1 MMAAA
6 APKKRGRPRKKQE
19 GGRLLQSPPSSPR
32 LASAPRRTLR
42 QRRRR
47 PLLDGFAD
55 FDDYLDE
62 DEEEEVE
69 EQEGRGKRRKL
80 KVILRLPPPGP
91 IAAIGEEEEE
101 EKPRRPAPVGR
112 ASSSSSSAS
121 SSSYVDD
128 DDDDAEGDEKVE
140 EEPIKPLKKRRFEG
154 CDDGFRSGG
163 SGHRETEKKNH
174 FQRLKGSVSGV
185 SAGSHAVETP
195 LPEKKLLEAV
205 LHKIQKKDI
214 YGVFAEPVDPEE
226 LPDYYDVIEHPM
238 DFGTVKTKL
247 ATNAYR
253 SFEQLEDDVFLI
265 CTNAMQYNAPDTI
278 YFRQARTMQDIGRKE
293 FQKLRTEGKCIE
305 TVSKCE
311 EKIRPDSTEKKPLQ
325 KCLPKVVQESFVSD
339 ISSATTHPSGGDPC
353 TGLSTAEASGA
364 EPASASNGL
373 ADGSCSLGES
383 KSEKVDDLRVKG
395 SPSKL
400 GMKSLDVDENRR
412 ATYNVC
418 DQQPATESGT
428 VYDVLEGKQ
437 RQLVPVGLDAEY
449 SYARSLARFAGDLGP
464 IAWRIASQ
472 RIESALPSGVKFG
485 SGWVG
490 EYEPLPTT
498 ILFLEKDNQLEQ
510 CQLDTN
516 TSLQTNMPSRDK
528 GTAAGRN
535 ASDNDHSKEVNFG
548 IQSQVGTRSYSSR
561 SSDPMKEGNN
571 LCGITQVKQQ
581 SSSVTSET
589 QQRGNAVMLRQQ
601 KEQGV
606 ASFKYCSNRRLV
618 SQALQRPEI
627 NTGVASFKSPG
638 NISLGRKPMQHEP
651 LKQTEA
657 MVPCSTTD
665 GRVNVDQFSHGKVL
679 ENYSTNSLN
688 NTMGFVSKSQK
699 GIVGNDRR
707 IFGSHEHG
715 LSDPSRLMGLPIKMF
730 NQSNITN
737 SSVDSSK
744 LLPST
749 VPPTST
755 ESSITADAA
764 TARSWMSVGNSLQS
778 KLSVEPVNVCDNP
791 NGSAST
797 YFIGSSWMTPT
808 LSPGNSDN
816 SRTTS
821 MPQALRQPI
830 QVVGLE
836 PQVHNRG
843 LVIFPQ
849 LIATD
854 MPRFQGQAPRQGLIP
869 QTENKHSRNA
879 CPPDLN
885 ISFQPPGSPVR
896 HTSGILKDS
905 QQPDL
910 ALQL

>member
-1 MMAAA
+1 M
-6 APKKRGRPRKKQE
+6 Q
-19 GGRLLQSPPSSPR
+19 
-32 LASAPRRTLR
+32 
-42 QRRRR
+42 
-47 PLLDGFAD
+47 
-55 FDDYLDE
+55 
-62 DEEEEVE
+62 
-69 EQEGRGKRRKL
+69 
-80 KVILRLPPPGP
+80 
-91 IAAIGEEEEE
+91 
-101 EKPRRPAPVGR
+101 
-112 ASSSSSSAS
+112 
-121 SSSYVDD
+121 
-128 DDDDAEGDEKVE
+128 
-140 EEPIKPLKKRRFEG
+140 
-154 CDDGFRSGG
+154 
-163 SGHRETEKKNH
+163 
-174 FQRLKGSVSGV
+174 
-185 SAGSHAVETP
+185 
-195 LPEKKLLEAV
+195 
-205 LHKIQKKDI
+205 
-214 YGVFAEPVDPEE
+214 
-226 LPDYYDVIEHPM
+226 
-238 DFGTVKTKL
+238 
-247 ATNAYR
+247 
-253 SFEQLEDDVFLI
+253 DDVFLI
-265 CTNAMQYNAPDTI
+265 CTNAMQYNGPDTI

-311 EKIRPDSTEKKPLQ
+311 EKIRPDSTEKKLLQ

-353 TGLSTAEASGA
+353 IGLSTAEASGA

-373 ADGSCSLGES
+373 ADGSCSLGDS

-400 GMKSLDVDENRR
+400 KSLDVDENRR
-412 ATYNVC
+412 ATYNAC

-449 SYARSLARFAGDLGP
+449 SYARSLARFAGNLGP

-485 SGWVG
+485 SGWVA

-498 ILFLEKDNQLEQ
+498 ILFLENNNQLQQ
-510 CQLDTN
+510 CQLDSN
-516 TSLQTNMPSRDK
+516 TSSQSNMPSRDK
-528 GTAAGRN
+528 GTAAGRK

-571 LCGITQVKQQ
+571 LCGITQVKRQ
-581 SSSVTSET
+581 SSSVTSKT
-589 QQRGNAVMLRQQ
+589 QQRGNAAMLRQQ
-601 KEQGV
+601 KEQV
-606 ASFKYCSNRRLV
+606 TFDLAKASGTFEQVHERQLSCSNSRLV

-627 NTGVASFKSPG
+627 NTGVANFKSPG

-651 LKQTEA
+651 LRQTEA
-657 MVPCSTTD
+657 MVPCSTPD

-679 ENYSTNSLN
+679 ENSSTNSLN
-688 NTMGFVSKSQK
+688 NTTGFVSKSRK

-730 NQSNITN
+730 NQSNIAN

-749 VPPTST
+749 VPPAGT

-764 TARSWMSVGNSLQS
+764 SAHSWMSVGNSLQS
-778 KLSVEPVNVCDNP
+778 KLSVDPVNVRDNP

-797 YFIGSSWMTPT
+797 YFIGSSWRTPT
-808 LSPGNSDN
+808 LSPRNSDN

-836 PQVHNRG
+836 PQVHNKG

-854 MPRFQGQAPRQGLIP
+854 MPRFQGQAPWQGLLP
-869 QTENKHSRNA
+869 QTENKHTRNT

-896 HTSGILKDS
+896 HSSGIVKDS